1 MQEKLTIND
10 KSWFE
15 TTHFKG
21 METLSTT
28 SDMSLKVVSFFYPLS
43 MPKQL
48 LLSLGLLLMCLV
60 PFITPGAIAL
70 FPQFPTVPLTLVI
83 INMCLV
89 PGHFIIRHYLIKNQ
103 YKLNDAQHVY
113 INSDRISLPVNSL
126 VNEPNGQLELT
137 KKDIGHI
144 DIVYW
149 VQTNKGVTTRT
160 IYEIDI
166 NLVSGKLLKLDAL
179 HYPLKQMFYLMVY
192 FDYPVNT
199 IKRHF
204 SANYVD
210 GLDDSLEPAFGLS
223 NIVIDTDNDKIF
235 DANEFYA
242 YDYSNIYSHDV
253 DKDGIPNWLDD
264 DSDGDGILDS
274 VEGVFDLERDGFA
287 SFVDLDSDGNGE
299 NDDSEVGST
308 NMMPKDSDNDGLYD
322 FLDVVDDNDGLL
334 DIHDND
340 PLNALKVAMP
350 GEPGYRNIVYTSYI
364 YNREAIHDIH
374 IAEEAHSISGR
385 GLIGTGFLV
394 FDMGKEIPPLNI
406 PVTSNN
412 SENITFLMPRNAK
425 SIYFVADGFRS
436 NRVAVNYSNERIAI
450 INALNEQYFTEGT
463 TIELTGKNFFEDT
476 KVLIDDLIVEP
487 SINSTSS
494 LTFILPSGLSPEVKI
509 SLKTTY
515 GNSNSRVIKVGKN
528 IALTI
533 VEPNSINIDTTK
545 LFAVSYQSPTKK
557 RYPVS
562 SMHSTS
568 VIVGSGYDIIV
579 VMHQDEHGVNFP
591 YLYRAVFDIPLE
603 TSISPLDS
611 AISVA
616 WYKSGIRRSVP
627 TTEWINTYKAIGE
640 LAATRTLAE
649 YIASHMDNLKYTAN
663 PDYIA
668 LERFAVEATRF
679 FSRELY
685 NAQKENL
692 KAKINNV
699 AS

>member
-1 MQEKLTIND
+1 MPLFAQATTVTPSEHQGTWENKDEDRDGVPDELDDYPFDKGRSSYEVVVEEEFNNNLAVANVVESGVPFRVHGAIQQKLDMDLFKFNSTGRKAVTVVLKSENSEFEPYVTIFNNSGESLTPVPTNYTPVGIVRSAVTFTLTTDGTYYLVVND
-10 KSWFE
+10 KQRRGAPGYTYQVHIFE
-15 TTHFKG
+15 
-21 METLSTT
+21 
-28 SDMSLKVVSFFYPLS
+28 D
-43 MPKQL
+43 
-48 LLSLGLLLMCLV
+48 
-60 PFITPGAIAL
+60 
-70 FPQFPTVPLTLVI
+70 
-83 INMCLV
+83 
-89 PGHFIIRHYLIKNQ
+89 
-103 YKLNDAQHVY
+103 
-113 INSDRISLPVNSL
+113 
-126 VNEPNGQLELT
+126 
-137 KKDIGHI
+137 KD
-144 DIVYW
+144 
-149 VQTNKGVTTRT
+149 
-160 IYEIDI
+160 
-166 NLVSGKLLKLDAL
+166 
-179 HYPLKQMFYLMVY
+179 
-192 FDYPVNT
+192 
-199 IKRHF
+199 
-204 SANYVD
+204 VD

-235 DANEFYA
+235 DANEFYV
-242 YDYSNIYSHDV
+242 YDYSDIYSHDV

-322 FLDVVDDNDGLL
+322 FLDVDDDNDGLL

-364 YNREAIHDIH
+364 YNSEAIHDIH

-394 FDMGKEIPPLNI
+394 FDMGKGVPPLNI

-515 GNSNSRVIKVGKN
+515 GKSNSRVIKIGKN
-528 IALTI
+528 VALTI

-603 TSISPLDS
+603 TNISPLDS

-616 WYKSGIRRSVP
+616 WYKSGIRQSVP

-668 LERFAVEATRF
+668 LERLAVEATRV

>member
-1 MQEKLTIND
+1 MPSAHSARILSLIALLAMPLFTQATTVTPTEHQGTWENKDEDRDGVPDELDDYPFDKDKSSYEVVVEEEFNNNLAVANVVESGVPFRVHGAIQQKLDMDLFKFNSTGRKAVTVVLKSENSEFEPYVTIFNNSGESLTPVPTNYTPVGIVRSAVTFTLTTDGTYYLVVND
-10 KSWFE
+10 KQRRGAPDYTYQVHIFE
-15 TTHFKG
+15 
-21 METLSTT
+21 
-28 SDMSLKVVSFFYPLS
+28 D
-43 MPKQL
+43 
-48 LLSLGLLLMCLV
+48 
-60 PFITPGAIAL
+60 
-70 FPQFPTVPLTLVI
+70 
-83 INMCLV
+83 
-89 PGHFIIRHYLIKNQ
+89 
-103 YKLNDAQHVY
+103 
-113 INSDRISLPVNSL
+113 
-126 VNEPNGQLELT
+126 
-137 KKDIGHI
+137 KD
-144 DIVYW
+144 
-149 VQTNKGVTTRT
+149 
-160 IYEIDI
+160 
-166 NLVSGKLLKLDAL
+166 
-179 HYPLKQMFYLMVY
+179 
-192 FDYPVNT
+192 
-199 IKRHF
+199 
-204 SANYVD
+204 VD

-242 YDYSNIYSHDV
+242 YDYSDIYSHDV

-308 NMMPKDSDNDGLYD
+308 NMMPKDSDNDGLYN
-322 FLDVVDDNDGLL
+322 FLDVDDDNDGLL

-350 GEPGYRNIVYTSYI
+350 GEPGYRNIVYISYI
-364 YNREAIHDIH
+364 YNSEAIHDIH

-425 SIYFVADGFRS
+425 SIYFVANGFRS
-436 NRVAVNYSNERIAI
+436 NRVAVNYSNEQIAI

-463 TIELTGKNFFEDT
+463 RIELTGNNFFEDT

-515 GNSNSRVIKVGKN
+515 GKSNSRVIKVGKN
-528 IALTI
+528 VALTI

-591 YLYRAVFDIPLE
+591 YLYRTVFDIPLE

-668 LERFAVEATRF
+668 LERFAVEATRV

>member
-1 MQEKLTIND
+1 MPSAHSARILSLIALLTMPLFAQATTVTPSEHQGTWENKDEDRDGVPDELDDYPFDKGRSSYEVVVEEEFNNNLAVANVVESGVPFRVHGAIQQKLDMDLFKFNSTGRKAVTVVLKSENSEFEPYVTIFNNSGESLTPVPTNYTPVGIVRSAVTFTLTTDGTYYLVVND
-10 KSWFE
+10 KQRRGAPGYTYQVHIFE
-15 TTHFKG
+15 
-21 METLSTT
+21 
-28 SDMSLKVVSFFYPLS
+28 D
-43 MPKQL
+43 
-48 LLSLGLLLMCLV
+48 
-60 PFITPGAIAL
+60 
-70 FPQFPTVPLTLVI
+70 
-83 INMCLV
+83 
-89 PGHFIIRHYLIKNQ
+89 
-103 YKLNDAQHVY
+103 
-113 INSDRISLPVNSL
+113 
-126 VNEPNGQLELT
+126 
-137 KKDIGHI
+137 KD
-144 DIVYW
+144 
-149 VQTNKGVTTRT
+149 
-160 IYEIDI
+160 
-166 NLVSGKLLKLDAL
+166 
-179 HYPLKQMFYLMVY
+179 
-192 FDYPVNT
+192 
-199 IKRHF
+199 
-204 SANYVD
+204 VD

-235 DANEFYA
+235 DANEFYV
-242 YDYSNIYSHDV
+242 YDYSDIYSHDV

-322 FLDVVDDNDGLL
+322 FLDVDDDNDGLL

-364 YNREAIHDIH
+364 YNSEAIHDIH

-515 GNSNSRVIKVGKN
+515 GKSNSRVIKVGKN
-528 IALTI
+528 VALTI

-603 TSISPLDS
+603 TNISPLDS

-668 LERFAVEATRF
+668 LERLAVEATRV

>member
-1 MQEKLTIND
+1 MPSAHSARILSLIALLAMPLFTQATTVTPTEHQGTWENKDEDRDGVPDELDDYPFDKDKSSYEVVVEEEFNNNLAVANVVESGVPFRVHGAIQQKLDMDLFKFNSTGRKAVTVVLKSENSEFEPYVTIFNNSGESLTPVPTNYTPVGIVRSAVTFTLTTDGTYYLVVND
-10 KSWFE
+10 KQRRGAPGYTYQVHIFE
-15 TTHFKG
+15 
-21 METLSTT
+21 
-28 SDMSLKVVSFFYPLS
+28 D
-43 MPKQL
+43 
-48 LLSLGLLLMCLV
+48 
-60 PFITPGAIAL
+60 
-70 FPQFPTVPLTLVI
+70 
-83 INMCLV
+83 
-89 PGHFIIRHYLIKNQ
+89 
-103 YKLNDAQHVY
+103 
-113 INSDRISLPVNSL
+113 
-126 VNEPNGQLELT
+126 
-137 KKDIGHI
+137 KD
-144 DIVYW
+144 
-149 VQTNKGVTTRT
+149 
-160 IYEIDI
+160 
-166 NLVSGKLLKLDAL
+166 
-179 HYPLKQMFYLMVY
+179 
-192 FDYPVNT
+192 
-199 IKRHF
+199 
-204 SANYVD
+204 VD

-242 YDYSNIYSHDV
+242 YDYSDIYSHDV

-322 FLDVVDDNDGLL
+322 FLDVDDDNDGLL

-350 GEPGYRNIVYTSYI
+350 GEPGYRNIVYISYI
-364 YNREAIHDIH
+364 YNSEAIHDIH
-374 IAEEAHSISGR
+374 IVEEAHSISGR

-425 SIYFVADGFRS
+425 SIYFVANGFRS

-463 TIELTGKNFFEDT
+463 RIELTGNNFFEDT

-515 GNSNSRVIKVGKN
+515 GKSNSRVIKVGKN
-528 IALTI
+528 VALTI

-591 YLYRAVFDIPLE
+591 YLYRTVFDIPLE

-668 LERFAVEATRF
+668 LERFAVEATRV

>member
-1 MQEKLTIND
+1 MPLFAQATTVTPSEHQGTWENKDEDRDGVPDELDDYPFDKDKSSYEVVVEEEFNNNLAVANLVESIVPFRVHGAIQQKLDMDLFKFNSTGRKAVTVVLKSENSEFEPYVTIFNNSGESLTPVPTNYTPVGIVRSAVTFTLTTDGTYYLVIND
-10 KSWFE
+10 KQRRGAPGYTYQVHIFE
-15 TTHFKG
+15 
-21 METLSTT
+21 
-28 SDMSLKVVSFFYPLS
+28 D
-43 MPKQL
+43 
-48 LLSLGLLLMCLV
+48 
-60 PFITPGAIAL
+60 
-70 FPQFPTVPLTLVI
+70 
-83 INMCLV
+83 
-89 PGHFIIRHYLIKNQ
+89 
-103 YKLNDAQHVY
+103 
-113 INSDRISLPVNSL
+113 
-126 VNEPNGQLELT
+126 
-137 KKDIGHI
+137 KD
-144 DIVYW
+144 
-149 VQTNKGVTTRT
+149 
-160 IYEIDI
+160 
-166 NLVSGKLLKLDAL
+166 
-179 HYPLKQMFYLMVY
+179 
-192 FDYPVNT
+192 
-199 IKRHF
+199 
-204 SANYVD
+204 VD

-322 FLDVVDDNDGLL
+322 FLDVDDDNDGLL

-364 YNREAIHDIH
+364 YNSEAIHDIH

-515 GNSNSRVIKVGKN
+515 GKSNSRVIKVGKN
-528 IALTI
+528 VALTI

-668 LERFAVEATRF
+668 LERFAVEATRV

-685 NAQKENL
+685 NAPKENL